1 MGQRVAEGPRPVSG
15 GGVVKALGAILVAAA
30 WLWFVWLLRPRP
42 RPRPSSNHPARRFP
56 TCAPVS
62 LTDLADGGP
71 LSAEELWAWRGI
83 VADLRDWQKEGTS

>member
-1 MGQRVAEGPRPVSG
+1 MTRLLAIF
-15 GGVVKALGAILVAAA
+15 GAMAAV
-30 WLWFVWLLRPRP
+30 WLAGVWLLRPRP
-42 RPRPSSNHPARRFP
+42 RRLSGSHPARRFP

-83 VADLRDWQKEGTS
+83 VAGLRDWQKEGTS